1 MLILSRGQAPPPE
14 APGAL
19 ADLLAWWE
27 GKAACGLPERSALDP
42 IEIAPHLAHVAL
54 LDVEAGGDFRFR
66 LVGEEVRARYG
77 ALRGLSLGELLA
89 GRAREE
95 TLAEHLA
102 CAEGGRPTLARHD
115 EPAADSSDEKRYWRL
130 LLPFGRAGRTC
141 VLLAAMR
148 FDR

>member
-1 MLILSRGQAPPPE
+1 MFSICSGKGPPVE
-14 APGAL
+14 APHAL

-27 GKAACGLPERSALDP
+27 GKAGGGLPERSALEP
-42 IEIAPHLAHVAL
+42 TEIGRHLAHVAL
-54 LDVEAGGDFRFR
+54 LDVEAGDFRFR

-95 TLAEHLA
+95 TLAEHHA
-102 CAEGGRPTLARHD
+102 CAESGRPTLARRA
-115 EPAADSSDEKRYWRL
+115 EPTADSSDEKRYWRL

-141 VLLAAMR
+141 TVLAAMR